1 MVTYMS
7 IPRLIGANDSRS
19 TAQAEYAQLRI
30 GCQ

>member
-1 MVTYMS
+1 MVTYMLVQ
-7 IPRLIGANDSRS
+7 RLIYASDPRS